1 MFKFKKY
8 AWYSHPESSCCFV
21 AEVGM
26 GADEQC
32 DEMGPAKTGDRAE
45 ALRLGAP
52 PDYSISEGFPFDRTT
67 KTKTTM
73 AKYNYSDAKQRAAEH
88 ERDFDSFSLKLPKDA
103 KLFKVKKAGIVRL
116 DIIPFV
122 AGKGNPFADE
132 GCLHYERTYYVH
144 SRIGPNEVSVV
155 CPKDTA
161 DTTGKTGPC
170 PVCELQRKLKLDPDA
185 DEKLVKSLWP
195 KERQLFQVI
204 DLDNPSE
211 GIQLWDVSYHLFGK
225 LLDARIRDADPDD
238 NYHRFYHLSKGLSI
252 KVGFVEESF
261 GKHKFYKAETIDFKE
276 RREQYD
282 ESIIDKGWCLDEL
295 IKILSYDEIKAALD
309 GEGGGSKK
317 DDRDD
322 DRKPSR
328 RDDDEKP
335 RSRRDDDDD
344 DRKPSKKDD
353 DDDRKPSRKSDDDD
367 DRPSRRRDDDDD
379 RKPSRSNRDE
389 DDEKPKRRDDDDD
402 DRKPAK
408 KDEPK
413 KGGWR
418 DEDDD
423 EPKKEERK
431 PAKKDDDDD
440 DRPARRRDDDDEKP
454 AKRRDDDDERKPSR
468 RDDDDEKPAKKDEGK
483 PSRKKDDDWD

>member
-1 MFKFKKY
+1 
-8 AWYSHPESSCCFV
+8 
-21 AEVGM
+21 
-26 GADEQC
+26 
-32 DEMGPAKTGDRAE
+32 
-45 ALRLGAP
+45 
-52 PDYSISEGFPFDRTT
+52 
-67 KTKTTM
+67 M
-73 AKYNYSDAKQRAAEH
+73 AKYNYSDAKQRAQEH

-161 DTTGKTGPC
+161 DADGKTGPC

-204 DLDNPSE
+204 DLDNPDE

-225 LLDARIRDADPDD
+225 MLDARIRDADPDD
-238 NYHRFYHLSKGLSI
+238 NYHRFYHLTKGLTL

-282 ESIIDKGWCLDEL
+282 DSIVDKGWCLDEL

-309 GEGGGSKK
+309 GEGGSKK

-322 DRKPSR
+322 DRRPSR
-328 RDDDEKP
+328 RDDDDEKP

-344 DRKPSKKDD
+344 RKPSKKED

-367 DRPSRRRDDDDD
+367 DRPARRRDDDDDD
-379 RKPSRSNRDE
+379 RKPSRSNRDD
-389 DDEKPKRRDDDDD
+389 DDEKPSKRRDDDDD

-418 DEDDD
+418 DEEDE

-431 PAKKDDDDD
+431 PSKKDDDDD
-440 DRPARRRDDDDEKP
+440 ERPSRRRDDDDEKP
-454 AKRRDDDDERKPSR
+454 SKRRDDDEDERKPSR
-468 RDDDDEKPAKKDEGK
+468 RDDDDRKPAKDEGK